1 MRHRALQGLVH
12 RVPYK
17 NRNTYCAVL
26 IESTV
31 LDRTR
36 SWRVDHEVVSIVSI
50 LANPA
55 VYGSNPAV
63 FVSSSLKRGTKS

>member
-17 NRNTYCAVL
+17 NRNVL

>member
-1 MRHRALQGLVH
+1 
-12 RVPYK
+12 
-17 NRNTYCAVL
+17 
-26 IESTV
+26 V

-63 FVSSSLKRGTKS
+63 FMIFFLEKGNKVLTFASIVATVFIALF